1 MTLARR
7 GHLLAGAAIVAAAPL
22 PLILDPTA

>member
-7 GHLLAGAAIVAAAPL
+7 GHLLAGAAIYTAATL